1 MLAIFNK
8 EFKTYFTSAAG
19 YVFTGVFLL
28 ISGLLFALSDL
39 MQSSAN
45 YSSVLGSI
53 TLIFLLLV
61 PLLTMKI
68 LSEETHQK
76 TDQLLLTSPLSLNDI
91 VIGKYL
97 AASALFLLTVAVT
110 FIYPIILVMFGSVAF
125 GEIFAGY
132 VGFIFLGLCFISL
145 GLFISAMTE
154 NQITAAVATFGVFIF
169 IWVINWIQQVAP
181 STEFAGILFA
191 FGLLIVFILIIH
203 NSMKNVYFSGIIGLI
218 GLITIGI
225 LYITK
230 KTVFDGFIAKFFGW
244 FSLLN
249 RYSDF
254 TAGLISVS
262 SIVYFISFIFIFL
275 FLTVRIMEKRR
286 WS

>member
-1 MLAIFNK
+1 MLAIFSK
-8 EFKTYFTSAAG
+8 EFKTYFTSAVG
-19 YVFTGVFLL
+19 YVFMGVFLL
-28 ISGLLFALSDL
+28 ISGLLFALTDL

-61 PLLTMKI
+61 PLLTMRI

-76 TDQLLLTSPLSLNDI
+76 TDQLLFTSPLSLNDI

-97 AASALFLLTVAVT
+97 AASALFLFAVAIT
-110 FIYPIILVMFGSVAF
+110 FIYPLILVMFGTVSF
-125 GEIFAGY
+125 GEIFSGY

-145 GLFISAMTE
+145 GLFISALTE
-154 NQITAAVATFGVFIF
+154 NQITAAAATFGAFIF

-181 STEFAGILFA
+181 STELAGILFA
-191 FGLLIVFILIIH
+191 LGLLIVFILIMH
-203 NSMKNVYFSGIIGLI
+203 STLKNAYSTIIIGLI
-218 GLITIGI
+218 GLVTIGI

-230 KTVFDGFIAKFFGW
+230 KTVFDGLIAKFFGW

-275 FLTVRIMEKRR
+275 FLTVRIIEKRR